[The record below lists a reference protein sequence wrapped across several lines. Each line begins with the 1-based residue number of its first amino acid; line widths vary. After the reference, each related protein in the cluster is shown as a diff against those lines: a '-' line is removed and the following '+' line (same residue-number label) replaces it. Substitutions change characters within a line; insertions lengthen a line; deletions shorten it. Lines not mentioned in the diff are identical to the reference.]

1 MKIIPV
7 ILSGGAGTR
16 LWPKSKKNKP
26 KQFIDFGGWTL
37 FQKTLERIQNPI
49 FDYPIIST
57 NISYLNLVRRYLSK
71 YKMKKYKIL
80 LEPVKKNTSAAILSS
95 VLLDEIPFEQPMIFF
110 PADHLIE
117 EVRQFNKAII
127 SNKKYLD
134 EDNISIFGIKPNLP
148 SSQYGYFLTKKTS
161 KGFSK
166 VSKFIEKPNL
176 NYAKKIIKKNG
187 YLNSGIIFASKIS
200 IINNFRK
207 YQTKTLNFCIDAVC
221 KSRVSNNVYYLN
233 KKSFQRIPEISFDC
247 AILEKSRNINGIKL
261 NIAWSDLGSWKEISN
276 IFKRNRSKYF
286 KKNNVFY
293 RPWGKYTNL
302 FNGKGFLVKE
312 LVINSKSSI
321 SLQKHNHRSEYW
333 NIISGKPKITINN
346 KKFFKKVNETAF
358 IPQGA
363 KHRIEN
369 FFMKP
374 VKIMEVQTGSILKE
388 TDIVRYKDIYG
399 RVN

>member
-1 MKIIPV
+1 MKIKPV

-16 LWPKSKKNKP
+16 LWPKSKKNMP

-37 FQKTLERIQNPI
+37 FQKTLERIKNPI

-117 EVRQFNKAII
+117 EVRQLNKAII

-233 KKSFQRIPEISFDC
+233 KKSFQRIPEISFDY

>member
-1 MKIIPV
+1 M
-7 ILSGGAGTR
+7 SGGAGTR
-16 LWPKSKKNKP
+16 LWPKSKKNMP

-37 FQKTLERIQNPI
+37 FQKTLERIKYPI

-166 VSKFIEKPNL
+166 VSKFI
-176 NYAKKIIKKNG
+176 
-187 YLNSGIIFASKIS
+187 
-200 IINNFRK
+200 
-207 YQTKTLNFCIDAVC
+207 
-221 KSRVSNNVYYLN
+221 
-233 KKSFQRIPEISFDC
+233 
-247 AILEKSRNINGIKL
+247 
-261 NIAWSDLGSWKEISN
+261 
-276 IFKRNRSKYF
+276 
-286 KKNNVFY
+286 
-293 RPWGKYTNL
+293 
-302 FNGKGFLVKE
+302 
-312 LVINSKSSI
+312 
-321 SLQKHNHRSEYW
+321 
-333 NIISGKPKITINN
+333 
-346 KKFFKKVNETAF
+346 
-358 IPQGA
+358 
-363 KHRIEN
+363 
-369 FFMKP
+369 
-374 VKIMEVQTGSILKE
+374 
-388 TDIVRYKDIYG
+388 
-399 RVN
+399 

>member
-16 LWPKSKKNKP
+16 LWPKSKKNMP

-37 FQKTLERIQNPI
+37 FQKTLERIKNPI

-134 EDNISIFGIKPNLP
+134 KDNISIFGIKPNLP

-233 KKSFQRIPEISFDC
+233 KKSFQRIPEISFDY

-346 KKFFKKVNETAF
+346 NKFFKKVNETAF